1 MADPDPLPSLTLAHF
16 APHIGQSFALTS
28 QQAPASLRLLSAQSS
43 LHRQHAGRRGF
54 SLVFAGQ
61 PELTQAVHPL
71 VHPSLGALD
80 IFLVP
85 IGPGEQGQ
93 QYEAI
98 FN

>member
-1 MADPDPLPSLTLAHF
+1 MADPDPLSSLTLAHF
-16 APHIGQSFALTS
+16 APHIGQSFTLNS
-28 QQAPASLRLLSAQSS
+28 EQAPASLRLLSAQSS
-43 LHRQHAGRRGF
+43 HHPQHTGRQGF

-61 PELTQAVHPL
+61 TALTQSVHRL
-71 VHPSLGALD
+71 VHPSLSVLD

-93 QYEAI
+93 EYEAI

>member
-1 MADPDPLPSLTLAHF
+1 MVKPDPLPSLTLAHF
-16 APHIGQSFALTS
+16 TPHIGQSFALAS
-28 QQAPASLRLLSAQSS
+28 EQAPGKLRLLSAQSS
-43 LHRQHAGRRGF
+43 RHPQHAGRQGF

-61 PELTQAVHPL
+61 AALTQAVHHL
-71 VHPSLGALD
+71 VHPGLGALD

>member
-43 LHRQHAGRRGF
+43 LHRQHAGRQGF

-71 VHPSLGALD
+71 VHPSLGALN

>member
-28 QQAPASLRLLSAQSS
+28 EQAPASLRLLSAQSS
-43 LHRQHAGRRGF
+43 RHPQHAGRQGF

-61 PELTQAVHPL
+61 AALTQAVHHL

-80 IFLVP
+80 VFLVP